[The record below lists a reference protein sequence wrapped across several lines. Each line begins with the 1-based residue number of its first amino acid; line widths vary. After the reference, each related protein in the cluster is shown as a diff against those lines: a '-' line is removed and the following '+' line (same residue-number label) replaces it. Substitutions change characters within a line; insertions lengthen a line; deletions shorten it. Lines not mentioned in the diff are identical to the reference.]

1 MDRQGQIDFI
11 LDHYEN
17 PRNYGEMAEA
27 DVHVE
32 GGNPGCGDLITIYLK
47 IKDGKLEKISYV
59 GEGCTISQAAASM
72 LTEMVQGKTIEE
84 LQELDH
90 QVMVDVLGEE
100 SVNTRPRCATLGLDT
115 LKATLKEYRKRQ
127 LLGEEQQPLSHG

>member
-1 MDRQGQIDFI
+1 MDRQSQIDFI

-32 GGNPGCGDLITIYLK
+32 GGNPGCGDLITIYIK
-47 IKDGKLEKISYV
+47 VKDGKLEKISYV

-90 QVMVDVLGEE
+90 QVLVEVLGEE
-100 SVNTRPRCATLGLDT
+100 SIRTRPRCATLSLDV
-115 LKATLKEYRKRQ
+115 LRAAIKEYRKKQ
-127 LLGEEQQPLSHG
+127 VFGDV

>member
-1 MDRQGQIDFI
+1 MDRQSQIDFI

-32 GGNPGCGDLITIYLK
+32 GGNPGCGDLITIYIK
-47 IKDGKLEKISYV
+47 VKDGKLEKVSYV

-90 QVMVDVLGEE
+90 QVLVEVLGEE
-100 SVNTRPRCATLGLDT
+100 SIRTRPRCATLSLDV
-115 LKATLKEYRKRQ
+115 LRAAIKEYRKKQ
-127 LLGEEQQPLSHG
+127 VFGDV

>member
-1 MDRQGQIDFI
+1 MDRQSQIDFI

-32 GGNPGCGDLITIYLK
+32 GGNPGCGDLITIYIK
-47 IKDGKLEKISYV
+47 VKDGRLAKVSYV

-90 QVMVDVLGEE
+90 QVLVEVLGEE
-100 SVNTRPRCATLGLDT
+100 SVNTRPRCATLGLDV
-115 LKATLKEYRKRQ
+115 LRAAVKEYRKKQ
-127 LLGEEQQPLSHG
+127 LLAQG